1 MSEERKGFVELVAR
15 VLRSPQE
22 TFQYVSERDLS
33 RGLLI
38 VFLMVVLAA
47 ASASTYMSKIPL
59 EVLVPQIGQA
69 GVDVSQVSGSMGLF
83 AGIGVAVSILIGFAA
98 STLLMHGIATLTGG
112 GGSMKR
118 FFAMHGFAA
127 TPHVLNYVLRLA
139 DSFISSPSQLAGYF
153 VAKREIENSVLK
165 AVIGSNLFTV
175 FGLAA
180 LVYITYAVAENYQ
193 VGRRKAFIIA
203 LMPYVLYLAI
213 NLFSPTG

>member
-1 MSEERKGFVELVAR
+1 MSEERKGFVELVAG
-15 VLRSPQE
+15 VLRRPRE
-22 TFQYVSERDLS
+22 TFQYVSERDLV

-38 VFLMVVLAA
+38 VVLMVVLAA

-59 EVLVPQIGQA
+59 EVLAPQLGQA
-69 GVDVSQVSGSMGLF
+69 GVDASQLGGSMGLL

-98 STLLMHGIATLTGG
+98 STLLMHGVATLTGG
-112 GGSMKR
+112 GGNMKR

-127 TPHVLNYVLRLA
+127 TPHTLNYVLRLA

-153 VAKREIENSVLK
+153 VANREIGNSVLK
-165 AVIGSNLFTV
+165 AVIGTNLFTV

-180 LVYITYAVAENYQ
+180 LIYITNAVAENYQ
-193 VGRRKAFIIA
+193 IGRRKAFIIA
-203 LMPYVLYLAI
+203 LMPYILYVAI

>member
-1 MSEERKGFVELVAR
+1 MSEERKGFVELVAG
-15 VLRSPQE
+15 VLRRPQE
-22 TFQYVSERDLS
+22 TFQYVSERDLV

-83 AGIGVAVSILIGFAA
+83 AGIGVAVSILVGFAV
-98 STLLMHGIATLTGG
+98 STLLMHGAATLTGG
-112 GGSMKR
+112 GGNMKR

-139 DSFISSPSQLAGYF
+139 DSFISSSSQLTGYF
-153 VAKREIENSVLK
+153 VANRDIENGVLK
-165 AVIGSNLFTV
+165 AVVGTNLFTV

-193 VGRRKAFIIA
+193 IGRRKAFIIA
-203 LMPYVLYLAI
+203 LVPYILYVAI
-213 NLFSPTG
+213 NLFSPG

>member
-1 MSEERKGFVELVAR
+1 MSEERKGFVELVAG
-15 VLRSPQE
+15 VLRRPQE
-22 TFQYVSERDLS
+22 TFQYVSERDLV

-83 AGIGVAVSILIGFAA
+83 AGIGVAVSILVGFAV
-98 STLLMHGIATLTGG
+98 STLLMHGAATLTGG
-112 GGSMKR
+112 GGNMKR

-139 DSFISSPSQLAGYF
+139 DSFISSSSQLAGYF
-153 VAKREIENSVLK
+153 VANRDIENGVLK
-165 AVIGSNLFTV
+165 AVVGTNLFTV

-193 VGRRKAFIIA
+193 IGRRKAFIIA
-203 LMPYVLYLAI
+203 LVPYILYVAI
-213 NLFSPTG
+213 NLFSPG

>member
-1 MSEERKGFVELVAR
+1 MSEERKGFVELVAG
-15 VLRSPQE
+15 VLRRPQE
-22 TFQYVSERDLS
+22 TFQYVSERDLV

-83 AGIGVAVSILIGFAA
+83 AGIGVAVSILVGFTV
-98 STLLMHGIATLTGG
+98 STLLMHGAATLTGG
-112 GGSMKR
+112 GGNMKR

-139 DSFISSPSQLAGYF
+139 DSFISSSSQLAGYF
-153 VAKREIENSVLK
+153 VANREIENGVLK
-165 AVIGSNLFTV
+165 AVVGTNLFTV

-193 VGRRKAFIIA
+193 IGRRKAFIIA
-203 LMPYVLYLAI
+203 LVPYILYVAI
-213 NLFSPTG
+213 NLFSPG

>member
-1 MSEERKGFVELVAR
+1 MSEERKGFVELVVG
-15 VLRSPQE
+15 VLRRPQE
-22 TFQYVSERDLS
+22 TFQYVSERDLV

-69 GVDVSQVSGSMGLF
+69 GVDVSQLGGSMGLF
-83 AGIGVAVSILIGFAA
+83 AGIGVAVSILVGFAV
-98 STLLMHGIATLTGG
+98 STLLMHGAATLTGG
-112 GGSMKR
+112 GGNMKR

-127 TPHVLNYVLRLA
+127 TPHALNYVLRLA

-153 VAKREIENSVLK
+153 VANRDIENGVLK
-165 AVIGSNLFTV
+165 AVVGTNLFTV

-193 VGRRKAFIIA
+193 IGRRKAFIIA
-203 LMPYVLYLAI
+203 LVPYILYVAI
-213 NLFSPTG
+213 NLFSPG

>member
-1 MSEERKGFVELVAR
+1 MSEERKGFVELVAG
-15 VLRSPQE
+15 VLRRPQE
-22 TFQYVSERDLS
+22 TFQYVSEKDLA
-33 RGLLI
+33 RGLVM

-47 ASASTYMSKIPL
+47 VSASTYMSKIPL
-59 EVLVPQIGQA
+59 EVLVPQLGQA
-69 GVDVSQVSGSMGLF
+69 GVDASQLGGSMGLF

-112 GGSMKR
+112 GGNMKR

-127 TPHVLNYVLRLA
+127 TPHVLNYLVRLV

-153 VAKREIENSVLK
+153 VANRDIENSVLR
-165 AVIGSNLFTV
+165 AVVGTNLFTV

-180 LVYITYAVAENYQ
+180 LLYITYALAENYQ
-193 VGRRKAFIIA
+193 IGRRKAFIIA
-203 LMPYVLYLAI
+203 LMPYILYVAV

>member
-1 MSEERKGFVELVAR
+1 MSEERKGFVELVAG

-127 TPHVLNYVLRLA
+127 TPHVLNYVLRLT
-139 DSFISSPSQLAGYF
+139 DSFMSSPSQLAGYF

>member
-1 MSEERKGFVELVAR
+1 MSEERKGFVELVAG
-15 VLRSPQE
+15 VLRRPQE
-22 TFQYVSERDLS
+22 TFQYISERDLT

-69 GVDVSQVSGSMGLF
+69 GVDVSQLGGSMGLF
-83 AGIGVAVSILIGFAA
+83 AGIGVAVSILVGFGA
-98 STLLMHGIATLTGG
+98 STLLMHGAATLTGG

-127 TPHVLNYVLRLA
+127 TPHTLNYVLRLA
-139 DSFISSPSQLAGYF
+139 DSYISSSSQLAGYF
-153 VAKREIENSVLK
+153 VANREIENGVLK
-165 AVIGSNLFTV
+165 AVIGTNLFTV

-193 VGRRKAFIIA
+193 IGRRKAFIIA
-203 LMPYVLYLAI
+203 LVPYILYVAI

>member
-1 MSEERKGFVELVAR
+1 MSEERKGFVELVAG
-15 VLRSPQE
+15 VLRRPQE
-22 TFQYVSERDLS
+22 TFQYVSEKDLV
-33 RGLLI
+33 RGLVM

-47 ASASTYMSKIPL
+47 VSAFTYMSKIPL
-59 EVLVPQIGQA
+59 EVLVPQLGQA
-69 GVDVSQVSGSMGLF
+69 GVDASQLGGSMGLF

-98 STLLMHGIATLTGG
+98 STLLMHGVATLTGG
-112 GGSMKR
+112 GGNMKR

-127 TPHVLNYVLRLA
+127 TPHVLNYLVRLV

-153 VAKREIENSVLK
+153 VANRDIKNSVLR
-165 AVIGSNLFTV
+165 AVVGTNLFTV

-193 VGRRKAFIIA
+193 IGRRKAFIIA
-203 LMPYVLYLAI
+203 LMPYILYLAI